1 MDIPRTRDSFHE
13 RFQDLPAPLRHHAL
27 RLPGGG
33 TWLQTLGERV
43 LARCE
48 KWNLTP
54 DPSSTRAFHAGHT
67 GIVVPVID
75 SAGVP
80 LALKYQIPEPGLAT
94 EATALHW
101 WSGQGAV
108 RLFKDEDGFLL
119 LERLDPEH
127 DLCTVA
133 VPEAGDIW
141 GLLMSRLSLPAQ
153 ELSFATAGADMVER
167 TDALAERWND
177 ELPARWADLPGI
189 VPRRL
194 LEAALELCQIRG
206 AVGRR
211 DDEDFLVHADLH
223 YFNVLRRPSTSGFV
237 AIDPQPLI
245 GDREFAVLPM
255 LNNRLADLPAGDSG
269 AALRRRL
276 QHLCEAAGLDGELAL
291 GWSVA
296 RAVEDVL
303 TSAEEG
309 LLDDAERSLW
319 VATALSGRDVSA
331 LPEVHQLKRLS

>member
-1 MDIPRTRDSFHE
+1 MDTPRAHDAFHE
-13 RFQDLPAPLRHHAL
+13 RFQDLPAPLRHRAL
-27 RLPGGG
+27 RLPGGQQ
-33 TWLQTLGERV
+33 WLQTLGERV

-48 KWNLTP
+48 RWNLDP
-54 DPSSTRAFHAGHT
+54 DPSSTRAFYTGHA
-67 GIVVPVID
+67 GIVVPVIGSD
-75 SAGVP
+75 GVP

-119 LERLDPEH
+119 LERLDPDH
-127 DLCTVA
+127 DLGTVA
-133 VPEAGDIW
+133 VSEAGDIW
-141 GLLMSRLSLPAQ
+141 GPLMSRLSLPAQ
-153 ELSFATAGADMVER
+153 DLPSTTAGADMVER

-177 ELPARWADLPGI
+177 ELPARWAEFPSGL
-189 VPRRL
+189 PRRL

-211 DDEDFLVHADLH
+211 DNEDFLVHSDLH
-223 YFNVLRRPSTSGFV
+223 YFNVLQRPSTGGFV
-237 AIDPQPLI
+237 AIAPRPLI

-255 LNNRLADLPAGDSG
+255 LNNRLTDLPSGDSG
-269 AALRRRL
+269 TALRRRL
-276 QHLCEAAGLDGELAL
+276 QHLCEAAGLDGELAV
-291 GWSVA
+291 GWSVT

-309 LLDDAERSLW
+309 RFDDVERSLW
-319 VATALSGRDVSA
+319 VATALSGGDASS
-331 LPEVHQLKRLS
+331 LPEVHLLKHLS